1 MKVKVIV
8 RYVDRETHEMCDLG
22 EVKEYL
28 KERAEELIKGGYV
41 VKYKATEK
49 TKQYTLGAERRL
61 FYWNAMG
68 FERGGPKGGTNE
80 L

>member
-28 KERAEELIKGGYV
+28 KERAEELINGGYV
-41 VKYKATEK
+41 VKYKPTGK
-49 TKQYTLGAERRL
+49 TK
-61 FYWNAMG
+61 
-68 FERGGPKGGTNE
+68 
-80 L
+80 

>member
-8 RYVDRETHEMCDLG
+8 RYVDRDTHEMYDLDD
-22 EVKEYL
+22 VREYS

-49 TKQYTLGAERRL
+49 TK
-61 FYWNAMG
+61 
-68 FERGGPKGGTNE
+68 
-80 L
+80 

>member
-8 RYVDRETHEMCDLG
+8 KYVDRETHEMCDIN
-22 EVKEYL
+22 EVKEYP

-49 TKQYTLGAERRL
+49 TK
-61 FYWNAMG
+61 
-68 FERGGPKGGTNE
+68 
-80 L
+80 